1 MSQAD
6 PELLGGSAAA
16 QVAAIAA
23 SVLATAA
30 DRSRQR
36 WEEAGAARAQAQAL
50 HRRALELAAR
60 DERAYAAARS
70 ALTEQQLTSEEPG
83 RHQRARDRRLGVALE
98 EAAMPPLELAAGA
111 ADIAELAGV
120 IARSGSYEVRADAV
134 IAAELAAAAASAA
147 ARLVQINL
155 VVGGDQ
161 QIAVAARDY
170 AEAAA
175 GAAASAAA
183 IDL

>member
-1 MSQAD
+1 
-6 PELLGGSAAA
+6 
-16 QVAAIAA
+16 
-23 SVLATAA
+23 
-30 DRSRQR
+30 
-36 WEEAGAARAQAQAL
+36 
-50 HRRALELAAR
+50 
-60 DERAYAAARS
+60 
-70 ALTEQQLTSEEPG
+70 
-83 RHQRARDRRLGVALE
+83 
-98 EAAMPPLELAAGA
+98 MPPLELAAGA

-175 GAAASAAA
+175 GAAASATA